1 MCIQTSPTPTLPP
14 HTLSSHHPPLP
25 PLPFFKTRECSG
37 CRLAKVSGVKYQSS
51 YYISQFHG
59 LRVQAGLRWI
69 ILPFPMV
76 SMKLTQWQPTSR
88 WACVG
93 ARDSPIHWS
102 GVLLGLSAEHLPTA
116 SPVWQLLL
124 QSLSQVQF
132 FATSWT
138 AALQSSLSFTISQ
151 SSLRLMSIE
160 SGMPS
165 KPSRPLSPST
175 PPALNLS
182 QHQSL
187 FQWVGSSYQVAKVLK
202 LQDQSLG

>member
-1 MCIQTSPTPTLPP
+1 MHTNFSNTHTPP

-51 YYISQFHG
+51 YISRFHG
-59 LRVQAGLRWI
+59 LRVQAELRRI
-69 ILPFPMV
+69 ILPFTMV
-76 SMKLTQWQPTSR
+76 SMKLTRWKPTSR

-116 SPVWQLLL
+116 SPVWQLL
-124 QSLSQVQF
+124 QSLSQVRF
-132 FATSWT
+132 FATPWT

-151 SSLRLMSIE
+151 SSLKLMSIE
-160 SGMPS
+160 SVMPS
-165 KPSRPLSPST
+165 KPSCPLSPST

>member
-1 MCIQTSPTPTLPP
+1 MHTNFSNTHTPP

-51 YYISQFHG
+51 YISRFHW
-59 LRVQAGLRWI
+59 LRVQAELRRI
-69 ILPFPMV
+69 ILPFTMV
-76 SMKLTQWQPTSR
+76 SMKLTRWKPTSR

-102 GVLLGLSAEHLPTA
+102 GVLLELSAEHLPTA
-116 SPVWQLLL
+116 SPVWQLL
-124 QSLSQVQF
+124 QSLSQVRF
-132 FATSWT
+132 FATPWT

-151 SSLRLMSIE
+151 SSLKLMSIE
-160 SGMPS
+160 SVMPS
-165 KPSRPLSPST
+165 KPSCPLSPST